1 MRDVTRGGLS
11 AVLHEHARAAGSEIR
26 CEKQSLPIQPEA
38 AMAANMPGVDV
49 INLANEGCLCLF
61 VEPDIA
67 DDALALL
74 RAHPLGQN
82 AAIVGEVLPTIES
95 KVTMLEPDGTLST
108 IEELYG
114 AELPRLC

>member
-1 MRDVTRGGLS
+1 
-11 AVLHEHARAAGSEIR
+11 
-26 CEKQSLPIQPEA
+26 
-38 AMAANMPGVDV
+38 MAANMLGVDV

-61 VEPDIA
+61 VEPDSA
-67 DDALALL
+67 DEALALL
-74 RAHPLGQN
+74 RTHPLGQN
-82 AAIVGEVLPTIES
+82 AAIVGEVLPTIEP